1 MFSVHDW
8 AEVRRLYHRE
18 HLSKSAIARRLGMSR
33 PTVIRLLELP
43 HPPRYERR
51 PVGSK
56 LDPHKDQIAEML
68 DQDAEVPATVILQ
81 HLRRRGY
88 AGGITILKEHVASLR
103 PAFLAARAYQRT
115 TYLPG
120 ELAHGDWWEPEGTRI
135 PVGGGA
141 TRKPYGW
148 VTTLPH
154 SAAHACVFSFTK
166 TMADFLQA
174 TLGCFQR
181 LGGVPDAMVVDND
194 SSIVADGVGKNARLH
209 PEVSALCGHLGMRLI
224 VLDPGKPESKGQ
236 VERTN
241 GYLERSFLPLRGFAD
256 LDDLQSQHDA
266 WTAEVAFRRH
276 HRRVGGRVGDALAA
290 ERRYLH
296 ALPDPAPDVA
306 QRTEVRVQRDGF
318 VRVGD
323 VDYSVPPGLARR
335 RVQVR
340 ISPREVV
347 VHLEG
352 SEIARHR
359 RSFAPADVVLDPRH
373 ARALRLAKEARS
385 RLRSGDVDLEEI
397 DLARY
402 DALAGLP
409 HSDLP
414 GQPVGPASENGSQ
427 GVSAARSPLEVA

>member
-1 MFSVHDW
+1 VFSVHDW
-8 AEVRRLYHRE
+8 AEARRLYHRE
-18 HLSKSAIARRLGMSR
+18 QLSKSAIARRLGMSR
-33 PTVIRLLELP
+33 PTVIRLLEREEPP
-43 HPPRYERR
+43 HYVRR
-51 PVGSK
+51 SVGSK
-56 LDPHKDQIAEML
+56 LDPHKDAIAEML
-68 DQDAEVPATVILQ
+68 DEDAEVPATVILD
-81 HLRRRGY
+81 HLRKDGY
-88 AGGITILKEHVASLR
+88 AGGITILKEHVGTVR
-103 PAFLAARAYQRT
+103 PAFLAARSYQRT

-120 ELAHGDWWEPEGTRI
+120 ELAHGDWWEPENTRI

-154 SAAHACVFSFTK
+154 SAAHATVFSLGK
-166 TMADFLQA
+166 TMADLLQA
-174 TLGCFQR
+174 LLGCLTR

-194 SSIVADGVGKNARLH
+194 SSIVASGVGKHAILH

-241 GYLERSFLPLRGFAD
+241 GYLEGSFLPLRDFCD
-256 LDDLQSQHDA
+256 LDDLQSQHDSWA
-266 WTAEVAFRRH
+266 TDVAFRRH

-296 ALPDPAPDVA
+296 ALPDPAPDVDR
-306 QRTEVRVQRDGF
+306 RTEVRVQKDGF

-352 SEIARHR
+352 EEIARHR

-373 ARALRLAKEARS
+373 ARALRLAREARS
-385 RLRSGDVDLEEI
+385 RLEAGDVELEEI
-397 DLARY
+397 DLGRY
-402 DALAGLP
+402 DALAGP
-409 HSDLP
+409 APSDLP
-414 GQPVGPASENGSQ
+414 GSEVNAASENGSQ
-427 GVSAARSPLEVA
+427 GRSAARSSAGAA

>member
-1 MFSVHDW
+1 VFDVDDW
-8 AEVRRLYHRE
+8 AEVRRLFHRE
-18 HLSKSAIARRLGMSR
+18 QLSKSAIARRLGMSR
-33 PTVIRLLELP
+33 PTVIRLLGLP
-43 HPPRYERR
+43 EPPRYVRR
-51 PVGSK
+51 PAGSM
-56 LDPHKDQIAEML
+56 LDPHKDQIAQIL
-68 DQDAEVPATVILQ
+68 DQDPEVPATVILE

-88 AGGITILKEHVASLR
+88 SGGITILKEHVATVR
-103 PAFLAARAYQRT
+103 PAFLAARSYQRT

-120 ELAHGDWWEPEGTRI
+120 ELAHGDWWEPEKTRI

-141 TRKPYGW
+141 TRQPYGW

-154 SAAHACVFSFTK
+154 SAGHATVFSFTK
-166 TMADFLQA
+166 TMPDFLQA
-174 TLGCFQR
+174 VVGCFQR

-194 SSIVADGVGKNARLH
+194 SSILAEGVGRNARPH
-209 PEVSALCGHLGMRLI
+209 PEVSALCGHLGMKLI

-241 GYLERSFLPLRGFAD
+241 SYLEGSFLPLRKFRD

-266 WTAEVAFRRH
+266 WTADVAYRRH

-296 ALPDPAPDVA
+296 ALPDPLPDVDH
-306 QRTEVRVQRDGF
+306 RTEVRVQKDGY
-318 VRVGD
+318 VRVGN
-323 VDYSVPPGLARR
+323 VDYSVPPGLVRR

-340 ISPREVV
+340 VSPREVV

-352 SEIARHR
+352 QEIARHA

-373 ARALRLAKEARS
+373 ARALRLAREASS
-385 RLRSGDVDLEEI
+385 RLRTGDVELQEA

-402 DALAGLP
+402 DALVDSEPADPPGHLVEPAFEDGSEGFPGRRSSAG
-409 HSDLP
+409 
-414 GQPVGPASENGSQ
+414 
-427 GVSAARSPLEVA
+427 AA

>member
-43 HPPRYERR
+43 HPPRYER
-51 PVGSK
+51 PPAGSK
-56 LDPHKDQIAEML
+56 LDPHKDAIAEML
-68 DQDAEVPATVILQ
+68 DQDAGVPATVILD

-88 AGGITILKEHVASLR
+88 DGGITILKEHVASVR

-120 ELAHGDWWEPEGTRI
+120 ELAHGDWWEPERTRI

-154 SAAHACVFSFTK
+154 SAAHACVFSFGK

-174 TLGCFQR
+174 VLGCLTR

-194 SSIVADGVGKNARLH
+194 PSIVADGVGRNARLH
-209 PEVSALCGHLGMRLI
+209 PEVAALCGHLGLKLI

-241 GYLERSFLPLRGFAD
+241 GYLETSFLPLRAFSD
-256 LDDLQSQHDA
+256 LDDLQGQHDA
-266 WTAEVAFRRH
+266 WVTDVALRRH

-296 ALPDPAPDVA
+296 ALPDPAPDVDR
-306 QRTEVRVQRDGF
+306 RTEVRVQRDGF

-352 SEIARHR
+352 KEIARHR
-359 RSFAPADVVLDPRH
+359 RSFQPADVVLDPRH
-373 ARALRLAKEARS
+373 ARALRLARQARS
-385 RLRSGDVDLEEI
+385 RLQAGDVELEET

-402 DALAGLP
+402 DALVGLEP
-409 HSDLP
+409 ADLP
-414 GQPVGPASENGSQ
+414 GPPVDSDFEDGSEGFPEPRS
-427 GVSAARSPLEVA
+427 SAEAA

>member
-8 AEVRRLYHRE
+8 AEVRRLHHRE

-33 PTVIRLLELP
+33 PTVIRLLELEE
-43 HPPRYERR
+43 PPRYERR
-51 PVGSK
+51 RVGSK
-56 LDPHKDQIAEML
+56 LDPHNDAIAEML
-68 DQDAEVPATVILQ
+68 DRDPEVPATVILE
-81 HLRRRGY
+81 HLRRDGY
-88 AGGITILKEHVASLR
+88 AGGITILKEHVATVR
-103 PAFLAARAYQRT
+103 PAFLAARSYQRT

-120 ELAHGDWWEPEGTRI
+120 ELAHGDWWEPAKTQI

-154 SAAHACVFSFTK
+154 SAAHAAMFSFSK

-174 TLGCFQR
+174 AVGCFQR
-181 LGGVPDAMVVDND
+181 LGGVPEAMVVDND
-194 SSIVADGVGKNARLH
+194 SSIIASGVGRNAILH
-209 PEVSALCGHLGMRLI
+209 PEVSALCGHLGMKLI

-241 GYLERSFLPLRGFAD
+241 GYLERSFLPLREFAD
-256 LDDLQSQHDA
+256 LEDLQSQHDV
-266 WTAEVAFRRH
+266 WTTDVAFRRH

-290 ERRYLH
+290 ERRFLH
-296 ALPDPAPDVA
+296 ALPDQVPDVDR
-306 QRTEVRVQRDGF
+306 RTEVRVQKDGF

-335 RVQVR
+335 RVQVC

-352 SEIARHR
+352 SEIARHA
-359 RSFAPADVVLDPRH
+359 RSFQPADVVLDPRH
-373 ARALRLAKEARS
+373 ARALRLAREASS
-385 RLRSGDVDLEEI
+385 RLAAGDVELEEI
-397 DLARY
+397 DLDRY
-402 DALAGLP
+402 DALAGLEP
-409 HSDLP
+409 SDLP
-414 GQPVGPASENGSQ
+414 GPEVDPASENGSPDP
-427 GVSAARSPLEVA
+427 SAPRSSAEVA

>member
-1 MFSVHDW
+1 
-8 AEVRRLYHRE
+8 
-18 HLSKSAIARRLGMSR
+18 
-33 PTVIRLLELP
+33 
-43 HPPRYERR
+43 
-51 PVGSK
+51 
-56 LDPHKDQIAEML
+56 ML
-68 DQDAEVPATVILQ
+68 DQDAEVPATVILE

-88 AGGITILKEHVASLR
+88 DGGITILKEHVATVR
-103 PAFLAARAYQRT
+103 PAFLAARTYQRT

-120 ELAHGDWWEPEGTRI
+120 ELAHGDWWEPKKTRI

-154 SAAHACVFSFTK
+154 SAAHATVFSFTK

-194 SSIVADGVGKNARLH
+194 PSIVADGVGKNARLH

-306 QRTEVRVQRDGF
+306 RRTEVRVQRDGF

-352 SEIARHR
+352 SEIALHP
-359 RSFAPADVVLDPRH
+359 RSFAPADVVLDPRLASSERMTDRVAGAGFVLIGVFWLSPLAERVLERWNRWFLEH
-373 ARALRLAKEARS
+373 FRFARRVPGVREFYSPGSQRALRFVVG
-385 RLRSGDVDLEEI
+385 SGFILFGF
-397 DLARY
+397 L
-402 DALAGLP
+402 GLLGVV
-409 HSDLP
+409 SF
-414 GQPVGPASENGSQ
+414 GFGS
-427 GVSAARSPLEVA
+427 A